1 MLQRSAARKIKQGAA
16 TQPHE
21 EEGDGQ
27 LSSPSSWSY
36 AAARLRAL
44 RGAALQHGS
53 ELFVEP
59 RCNAALSSAPSLA
72 QL

>member
-16 TQPHE
+16 MQLHE

-27 LSSPSSWSY
+27 LLSPSLWSY

-44 RGAALQHGS
+44 RGAALQRDS
-53 ELFVEP
+53 KLFVELC
-59 RCNAALSSAPSLA
+59 CNAALSSA